1 MPSESIKDI
10 DPSAAPKFPSLTT
23 KIPDEKEP
31 IVFSVALSLGT
42 TSESSV
48 QETKIKWRKIECIMV
63 MN

>member
-1 MPSESIKDI
+1 
-10 DPSAAPKFPSLTT
+10 LTT

-48 QETKIKWRKIECIMV
+48 QETKNKVPKNRMYNGNELNKYLA
-63 MN
+63 